1 MAEVRSFNEM
11 QDLLADYTDYG
22 PPFNFVYITK
32 DNHIGYMSVGV
43 IPIRKN
49 IHSGMYI
56 KDGTSSENDWV
67 GLIRGTDK
75 LHVNDPKRGYIVT
88 ANNKGATDKYFNGVL
103 DYSIFT
109 GRANRLEQLI
119 E

>member
-1 MAEVRSFNEM
+1 MLKM
-11 QDLLADYTDYG
+11 GHL
-22 PPFNFVYITK
+22 
-32 DNHIGYMSVGV
+32 
-43 IPIRKN
+43 RK
-49 IHSGMYI
+49 
-56 KDGTSSENDWV
+56 NDWV

-75 LHVNDPKRGYIVT
+75 LHLNDPERGYIVT

>member
-1 MAEVRSFNEM
+1 M
-11 QDLLADYTDYG
+11 
-22 PPFNFVYITK
+22 
-32 DNHIGYMSVGV
+32 
-43 IPIRKN
+43 
-49 IHSGMYI
+49 
-56 KDGTSSENDWV
+56 

-75 LHVNDPKRGYIVT
+75 LHLNDPERGYIVT

-109 GRANRLEQLI
+109 GRASRLEQLI

>member
-1 MAEVRSFNEM
+1 
-11 QDLLADYTDYG
+11 
-22 PPFNFVYITK
+22 
-32 DNHIGYMSVGV
+32 MSVGV

-49 IHSGMYI
+49 LHSGMYI

-88 ANNKGATDKYFNGVL
+88 ANNKGATDKYFSGVL